1 MKKIFILFIGF
12 VLIASVSFAD
22 DKKTD
27 KDMSFWEKLKTKI
40 EKITPKKKLPIT
52 TAVGGVRGVKNESA
66 DMLYWKDSEDGI
78 AVSEE
83 ELEIF
88 KTALQFAEEGQVR
101 EAGAI
106 FEKFMKDF
114 PDSQLSEDARMAVA
128 VIQVEIGGSGAE

>member
-1 MKKIFILFIGF
+1 MKKIFMLLLGF

-27 KDMSFWEKLKTKI
+27 KDLSFWEKLKKKI
-40 EKITPKKKLPIT
+40 EMITPKKKLPIT

-66 DMLYWKDSEDGI
+66 DTLYWKGTEDGI
-78 AVSEE
+78 VVSEE

-88 KTALQFAEEGQVR
+88 KTALQFAEEGQVK

-114 PDSQLSEDARMAVA
+114 PDSHLYEDARKAVA
-128 VIQVEIGGSGAE
+128 VIQAEAGGSGGG

>member
-1 MKKIFILFIGF
+1 MKKIFMLLLGF

-27 KDMSFWEKLKTKI
+27 KDVSFWEKIKKKI
-40 EKITPKKKLPIT
+40 EMITPTKKLPIT

-66 DMLYWKDSEDGI
+66 DTLYWKGAEDGI

-88 KTALQFAEEGQVR
+88 KTALQFAEEGQVK

-114 PDSQLSEDARMAVA
+114 PDSSLYEDARKAVD
-128 VIQVEIGGSGAE
+128 VIQAEAGGSGAE